1 LPPRSAGTVRAT
13 LAQWEQWVGSLP
25 FTSQGTIDA
34 SSVDAA
40 VVRALRRQ
48 GDIWRRLLT
57 GEQRPEE
64 LLDSQAYVGAA
75 IGLLGAAWRVGRHY
89 LLKWAWAVVLLVAVA
104 GAAVWAPLFY
114 APAGT
119 SRVAAVVVPAAGV
132 LGISW
137 LGVRAT
143 LGRALRQAEGAL
155 WQAEVTA
162 AIAKVAATTPILR
175 RHDVLTA
182 RRPRRPREP
191 NWEPTATASRR
202 HHATI

>member
-1 LPPRSAGTVRAT
+1 
-13 LAQWEQWVGSLP
+13 VGRQPSVH
-25 FTSQGTIDA
+25 TSQGTIDV

-162 AIAKVAATTPILR
+162 AIAKVAATTR
-175 RHDVLTA
+175 YSAGT
-182 RRPRRPREP
+182 
-191 NWEPTATASRR
+191 TY
-202 HHATI
+202 